1 MPVNKTGTDGISLDV
16 MLGGCLNVDLWNQ
29 EFLWLLHALTPLW
42 GRANDALDC
51 TVKKNFHSNIYS
63 FVYDFYSVIISM

>member
-1 MPVNKTGTDGISLDV
+1 M
-16 MLGGCLNVDLWNQ
+16 DLWNQ

-42 GRANDALDC
+42 GRAIDALDC
-51 TVKKNFHSNIYS
+51 IVKNFHSNIYS